1 MAAEETKNQIPS
13 SLREQASDSAGR
25 STTGKIREILKLLS
39 QAVSTIK
46 IYPSIHSS
54 LRTLIDE
61 LAGRFKS
68 FLDEHGAIEI
78 GIQERS
84 FTYAGQPVFRDD
96 HAVRSLPF
104 FFFKDGMQ
112 ILFFYP
118 GLDRQEIVEFL
129 EIIRRESFLPP
140 DEADIVNALWEREFG
155 NIQYFAPDDFLE
167 SRVLKE
173 RDEWAQQMHVVES
186 EGIVLSEVEIKVDKD
201 NFGRGRIELDAED
214 RVPAA
219 RSDSA
224 STEIREVESE
234 TDGQAGDQTGAESPL
249 HKASL
254 NEPEIER
261 IEFMIRSNREL
272 PPHQEYIDLL
282 IEILFLEDSLPMFR
296 STTSVLEQH
305 FMDMVQRGE
314 YDQARLLVERARL
327 LRAHFEQ
334 EKNTSKAARLDE
346 FVKFARDEKIL
357 AVIKAQI
364 LSQDIASPEGLMD
377 FLRTFGPSVLQ
388 VLAEVYERIE
398 NLDFRRLV
406 LEYIRAM
413 AREDFRTAINLAND
427 HRPLLTREIIGLLF
441 DLKNKKSIPFFA
453 NFLNYTT
460 KDIKMEAID
469 ALGAFEDETANK
481 IILEFMKDPDPEIR
495 TRAALRLRYLG
506 DLGRLKQMILQAQSR
521 EFRKKSPIEQK
532 AIFTYLGKSRTDEAC
547 RYLKSV
553 LMTPSLLSPK
563 VTSLRL
569 LAVDAL
575 ELMSTDGARAA
586 LDRGSRLWNFKIRRA
601 CLQALEAVAAR
612 SARSEGQDH
621 LPPEADAP

>member
-25 STTGKIREILKLLS
+25 ATTGKIREILKLMS
-39 QAVSTIK
+39 QAVSNMK
-46 IYPSIHSS
+46 IFPSSHSS
-54 LRTLIDE
+54 LRRLIDE

-84 FTYAGQPVFRDD
+84 FTYAGQPVFTDD

-186 EGIVLSEVEIKVDKD
+186 EGIVLSAVEIKVDRD
-201 NFGRGRIELDAED
+201 ALNRGRIELDAED
-214 RVPAA
+214 KAPPERA
-219 RSDSA
+219 DSA

-254 NEPEIER
+254 NEPEIEG
-261 IEFMIRSNREL
+261 IEFMIRSNRDL

-282 IEILFLEDSLPMFR
+282 IEILFLEDSLPMFH

-314 YDQARLLVERARL
+314 YDQARLLVERTRL

-346 FVKFARDEKIL
+346 FVKYTRDEKIL

-364 LSQDIASPEGLMD
+364 LSQDIASPEGLID

-406 LEYIRAM
+406 LEYIRATT
-413 AREDFRTAINLAND
+413 REDFRTAINLAND

-441 DLKNKKSIPFFA
+441 DLKNKKTIPFFA

-506 DLGRLKQMILQAQSR
+506 DLIRLKQMILQAQSR
-521 EFRKKSPIEQK
+521 EFRRKSPIEQK

-547 RYLKSV
+547 QYLTSI
-553 LMTPSLLSPK
+553 LMTPSLLSFK

-575 ELMSTDGARAA
+575 ELMRTDGARAA

-621 LPPEADAP
+621 LPPEANAP